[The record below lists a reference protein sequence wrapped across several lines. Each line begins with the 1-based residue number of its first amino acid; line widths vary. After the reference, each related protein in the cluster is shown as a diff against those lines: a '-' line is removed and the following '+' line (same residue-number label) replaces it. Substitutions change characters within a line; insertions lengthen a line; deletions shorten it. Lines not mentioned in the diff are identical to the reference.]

1 MYVITSACRCAGLN
15 ILPAPIHFY
24 TEAQNVTMFKVL
36 QIIISYIKRRSLSSG
51 QKLCVC
57 ERENMHRVP
66 TMCCLLCAIPHL
78 ERFGPHTL
86 LINPSYR

>member
-36 QIIISYIKRRSLSSG
+36 QIIISYIKRRSFWIMVALNLIKGFPGSSAL
-51 QKLCVC
+51 KKKKKK
-57 ERENMHRVP
+57 
-66 TMCCLLCAIPHL
+66 IY
-78 ERFGPHTL
+78 
-86 LINPSYR
+86 IYI